1 MYHPM
6 WCFTLCHEC
15 HNTWALD
22 EKWNKFHESD
32 ALYEVL
38 IMTGVGEIKKIIK
51 KNLKKSV
58 SGTNR
63 KSLPGN
69 LNLNYIREG
78 CERPSDI

>member
-1 MYHPM
+1 
-6 WCFTLCHEC
+6 
-15 HNTWALD
+15 
-22 EKWNKFHESD
+22 
-32 ALYEVL
+32 
-38 IMTGVGEIKKIIK
+38 MTGVGEIKKIIK

-69 LNLNYIREG
+69 LNYIREG